1 MATKRKISRPL
12 PTKDTHGRLWIAH
25 YGNVDKAIEAA
36 AERYGD
42 PALLTRIR
50 MAILDIEI
58 TATEPGRVVVV
69 VPEGHA
75 YLHATDLVSHLE
87 ESGALSV
94 ERTGNRTWSLL
105 TPAGKVLEVATRLQK
120 AIDAD
125 LYSSVILI

>member
-1 MATKRKISRPL
+1 
-12 PTKDTHGRLWIAH
+12 
-25 YGNVDKAIEAA
+25 
-36 AERYGD
+36 
-42 PALLTRIR
+42 
-50 MAILDIEI
+50 
-58 TATEPGRVVVV
+58 
-69 VPEGHA
+69 
-75 YLHATDLVSHLE
+75 LVSHLE